1 MSETSNVPAG
11 PSSNSG
17 SAGSRCGYV
26 AIVGRPNVGKST
38 LLNHILGQKI
48 CITSRKPQTTR
59 HNMLGIKTE
68 GENQIIFV
76 DTPGLHAGEEKAINR
91 YMNRAAISSTR
102 DVDVVVFVVERA
114 RWTEGDELV
123 AQKLRGLKCP
133 LIVAVNKV
141 DQLENKS
148 DLFPQLQALSER
160 FPDAEIVPLSALREA
175 NLDSLEKV
183 IVERLPEGEHFF
195 AEDQITDRSS
205 RFLAAEIVREKVMRQ
220 LGAEL
225 PYSVT
230 VEVEEFKQEGAVLHI
245 SAAILV
251 ERNGQKRIL
260 IGTKGERI
268 KQIGQQAR
276 VDMERLFDSKVMLNL
291 WVKVKS
297 GWSDDE
303 RALRSL
309 GYVDKQ

>member
-1 MSETSNVPAG
+1 MSETTIPPTNSPAT
-11 PSSNSG
+11 
-17 SAGSRCGYV
+17 RCGYV

-68 GENQIIFV
+68 GPNQIIFV
-76 DTPGLHAGEEKAINR
+76 DTPGLHAGEDKAINR

-123 AQKLRGLKCP
+123 AQKLQGLKCP
-133 LIVAVNKV
+133 LIIAVNKV
-141 DQLENKS
+141 DQLEDKG
-148 DLFPQLQALSER
+148 DLLPQLQALSDR
-160 FPDAEIVPLSALREA
+160 FPHAEIVPLSALRST
-175 NLDSLEKV
+175 NLESLEKV
-183 IVERLPEGEHFF
+183 IVERLPEGMHFF
-195 AEDQITDRSS
+195 EEDQITDRSS

-220 LGAEL
+220 LGAEI
-225 PYSVT
+225 PYAVT
-230 VEVEEFKQEGAVLHI
+230 VEVEEFDQQDKVLHI

-251 ERNGQKRIL
+251 ERDGQKRIL

-268 KQIGQQAR
+268 KQIGQAAR
-276 VDMERLFDSKVMLNL
+276 LDMEKLFDSKVMLNL

-309 GYVDKQ
+309 GYIDKQ